1 MVAVRGTFFE
11 HFARVI
17 SKPAMLHLGSFFK
30 FLSKNKLYTAIN
42 IFGFAISLMFVIIIA
57 DYATRQLTTD
67 NFHDNADR
75 IFVLGN
81 ENFMGASYKLSDD
94 LVAEYPEIET
104 ICGYA
109 TLEPS
114 IDQEGIKSQ
123 VLTAFVDSNF
133 FDVFSFKLIE
143 GDRHSALVSRNS
155 VVVTES
161 YAYKAWGTTQGV
173 IGKDVTFAA
182 EGSENAVVSRV
193 VTAVVE
199 DMKNTLFPAEI
210 GLFINLGNIVAYNDG
225 VNKNDYSN
233 AAGNIP
239 FILVK
244 ENADLQSKVEDM
256 LDFFQDFYWIY
267 RDGAM
272 KQVTLTPLTDVS
284 FSTLGAFEAI
294 NKSSWSFVI
303 ILLSV
308 GILILFFAVMN
319 YINLTVAQT
328 SMRAKEMATRRL
340 LGATQT
346 EIVYRYIGESVL
358 LCTLSFLIAFCLA
371 AMAEPYAVSLLQ
383 SPLSVVH
390 DLSLTR
396 VLSYGALVLVVG
408 IVSGVIPAM
417 VVSRYQPIDVVKGS
431 FKLRTKMVFSKVFL
445 VFQNVI
451 TVALIASSII
461 MSQQIKHMI
470 NAPLGYNYENI
481 IDIGAGEGFSS
492 YTQISAFKKEALQL
506 ACVKRVGLASATP
519 LEGGNNRTLP
529 LGNDK
534 MISFQILYGDPA
546 YFSMMGFEMLADNHL
561 AGRGMSINE
570 EALRQMDLTT
580 NAQEFRT
587 GKNFENRTPI
597 ASVYKDFQVRSVLGV
612 KYAVMMKEIPDYDMV
627 VEHPGAMVE
636 FGPFTILVEVEGDHK
651 EAFEQLAA
659 LHDRISD
666 GDIFDAEFIEDQIEE
681 GFAKERNLLS
691 IIQIF
696 TLIAILISALG
707 QLAMSS
713 FFIRQRSLEI
723 AVRKVFG
730 SSDSQILRKLILTS
744 TYSVLV
750 AFVISIPI
758 VCFAMSSWLKSYI
771 YKISI
776 SPLVFVG
783 AGLFALVIA
792 VVTVFWLSLKASRS
806 NPAEAVQS

>member
-1 MVAVRGTFFE
+1 
-11 HFARVI
+11 
-17 SKPAMLHLGSFFK
+17 MLHLGSFIK

-42 IFGFAISLMFVIIIA
+42 IFGFAISLMFVVIIA
-57 DYATRQLTTD
+57 DYTIRQLTTD
-67 NFHDNADR
+67 QFHEKANR
-75 IFVLGN
+75 IYVLGT
-81 ENFMGASYKLSDD
+81 ESFMGASYKLSDD

-114 IDQEGIKSQ
+114 IDQDGIKSQ

-173 IGKDVTFAA
+173 IGKDVIFAA
-182 EGSENAVVSRV
+182 EGEGSKAVSRI

-210 GLFINLGNIVAYNDG
+210 GLFVNLGNVSAYNTS
-225 VNKNDYSN
+225 VNKQDYGN

-239 FILVK
+239 FVLVK
-244 ENADLQSKVEDM
+244 ENTDLPSKLDDM

-272 KQVTLTPLTDVS
+272 KQVTLTPLTDVP
-284 FSTLGAFEAI
+284 FSTLDSFERI

-308 GILILFFAVMN
+308 GILILFFAVIN

-340 LGATQT
+340 LGATKT
-346 EIVYRYIGESVL
+346 EIVYRYISESVL
-358 LCTLSFLIAFCLA
+358 LCTLAFLIAFGLA
-371 AMAEPYAVSLLQ
+371 AIAEPYAVSLLQ

-390 DLSLTR
+390 DLSWAR
-396 VLSYGALVLVVG
+396 VIAYGALVLGVG

-451 TVALIASSII
+451 TVALIASSLI
-461 MSQQIKHMI
+461 MSQQVKHMI
-470 NAPLGYNYENI
+470 NAPLGYNYKNI
-481 IDIGAGEGFSS
+481 IDIDAWDGLTS

-506 ACVKRVGLASATP
+506 ACVKNVGLASATP
-519 LEGGNNRTLP
+519 LGGGNNLTMP

-534 MISFQILYGDPA
+534 MISFQILYGDPT
-546 YFSMMGFEMLADNHL
+546 YFSMMGFEMLKDNQL
-561 AGRGMSINE
+561 AGRGMSVNE

-580 NAQEFRT
+580 DAQEFRT
-587 GKNFENRTPI
+587 GKNLENITPI
-597 ASVYKDFQVRSVLGV
+597 ASVYKDFQVRSVVGE
-612 KYAVMMKEIPDYDMV
+612 KYPVMMKEIPDYDKV
-627 VEHPGAMVE
+627 ADHPGAISDY
-636 FGPFTILVEVEGDHK
+636 GPFSILVEVEGDHK

-659 LHDRISD
+659 LHDRISN
-666 GDIFDAEFIEDQIEE
+666 GDIFSGAFIEDQIEE
-681 GFAKERNLLS
+681 NFAKEANLLS
-691 IIQIF
+691 IIRIF

-730 SSDSQILRKLILTS
+730 STDSQILHKLILTS

-758 VCFAMSSWLKSYI
+758 VCFAMSGWLKSYI

-776 SPLVFVG
+776 SPLVFVV

-792 VVTVFWLSLKASRS
+792 VATVFWLSLKASRS
-806 NPAEAVQS
+806 NPAEVVRS